1 MGRRGSRDNLFLICG
16 ISYALGILSALL
28 LPTVLIVMML
38 TVLLLLICAL
48 TFK

>member
-1 MGRRGSRDNLFLICG
+1 MRRHGSKGNAFLFCG

-38 TVLLLLICAL
+38 TVLLLFICAL